1 MKKILSY
8 IFLLFGF
15 SYIKLNY
22 LANPN
27 NLIFL
32 FAASHSPTLPLH
44 SFLFIIELWY

>member
-27 NLIFL
+27 NLISL
-32 FAASHSPTLPLH
+32 FAASHSPTPL
-44 SFLFIIELWY
+44 LFVYN